1 MNQAHPIRRRTF
13 LAASLAALGA
23 TTTACGFDGDS
34 GSSGNSGEGSGSDA
48 GDSGDGNGD
57 DGAPQQG
64 GTLRVSMIPVPE
76 IDPAIAGGSSN
87 GQIIMTALWEG
98 LVVLD
103 ADDPSN
109 VLPGV
114 AESWDV
120 SDDQLVYTFH
130 LRSDAKWS
138 NGDPVTAQDFLWNW
152 QRILTPGIA
161 GENNPSYNQGNLRV
175 VGAGDYMNGETE
187 SFDDVGVKALDDATF
202 EITLEAPNPTLL
214 LHLAHY
220 QFFPL
225 HPPTLEELGND
236 GWLTGDQWV
245 SNGPFVL
252 DRFQINQRAVLS
264 RNEHYWDAD
273 NYYLDGIDVTFNDGG
288 TTSDLLSYQSGEIDV
303 TGRIED
309 DLEAVTTSDVADE
322 LMSAPPNQMRQLIML
337 NSRNT
342 VLNDVRIREA
352 LSIAIDRE
360 TLGEISKPAVPGNS
374 MVPDVIE
381 GSDQIPGVEYDVDRA
396 LTLLDEAGFPNGEGL
411 PTITLMDYQSTPW
424 VEAIGQMW
432 RDNLGIDVTIDNI
445 ERGLFIERIE
455 QLMPEDY
462 VGFYQLNTSVSPPVL
477 QSAAQRILPAASSR
491 IGGINLVPPDV
502 AEEFLAAVDSGAPPN
517 EFLAILDGNRYP
529 ECERA
534 VELAKQ
540 AMAEPD
546 EDKQFELL
554 VECAVARDEAFVE
567 IPVLWGGYNLL
578 IKPHV
583 KNLKLWP
590 FTSVF
595 STKGVYLEN

>member
-1 MNQAHPIRRRTF
+1 MNHAHPIRRRTF
-13 LAASLAALGA
+13 LAASLAAVGA
-23 TTTACGFDGDS
+23 ATTACGFDGNDDS
-34 GSSGNSGEGSGSDA
+34 GGNDA
-48 GDSGDGNGD
+48 AGNGNGD
-57 DGAPQQG
+57 GGGGDGEGDGPQEG
-64 GTLRVSMIPVPE
+64 GTLRVSMIPISE
-76 IDPAIAGGSSN
+76 LDPAIAGGSSN

-109 VLPGV
+109 VLPGL

-120 SDDQLVYTFH
+120 SEDQLTYTFH
-130 LRSDAKWS
+130 LRSDARWS
-138 NGDPVTAQDFLWNW
+138 NGDAVTAQDLLWNW

-161 GENNPSYNQGNLRV
+161 GENSPSYNQANMLV
-175 VGAGDYMNGETE
+175 AGAGDYMNGATE
-187 SFDDVGVKALDDATF
+187 NFDDVGVKAPDDTTF
-202 EITLEAPNPTLL
+202 EVTLEAPNSTLL

-225 HPPTLEELGND
+225 HPPTVEELGD
-236 GWLTGDQWV
+236 QWLDTDQWV
-245 SNGPFVL
+245 SNGAYVL
-252 DRFQINQRAVLS
+252 DSFRINQGAVLL

-273 NYYLDGIDVTFNDGG
+273 NHHLDRIEVTFNDGG
-288 TTSDLLSYQSGEIDV
+288 TTADLLSYQGDEIDI

-309 DLEAVTTSDVADE
+309 DLEAVTTSDVAGE

-342 VLNDVRIREA
+342 TLNDVRIREA

-360 TLGEISKPAVPGNS
+360 ALGEISKPAVPGNS
-374 MVPDVIE
+374 MIPDVIE

-396 LTLLDEAGFPNGEGL
+396 LSLLDEAGFPNGEGL
-411 PTITLMDYQSTPW
+411 PTITLMDYQSSPW

-445 ERGLFIERIE
+445 ERGLFIENIAK
-455 QLMPEDY
+455 LMPEDY

-477 QSAAQRILPAASSR
+477 DSAAKRILPAASSR

-502 AEEFLAAVDSGAPPN
+502 AEEFLAAVDSGASPD

-529 ECERA
+529 ECEKA
-534 VELAKQ
+534 VDLAKQ
-540 AMAEPD
+540 AMAETD
-546 EDKQFELL
+546 GDKQFELL

-583 KNLKLWP
+583 KNLQLWP

-595 STKGVYLEN
+595 STKGVYVES